1 MRATTRYRSTK
12 GRGRVAHFR
21 QGTEETGV
29 RDLCRTLRR
38 QGDIGA
44 MNTETCGTGSCQ
56 IIGALARVS
65 RRRSEALSESTVLAR
80 IMTALD
86 HADAWLRS
94 QVFDVLNARGVDGE
108 LSAGDVLQVC
118 TLLDLPAAVILG
130 TVRDDLRSVQDAAG

>member
-1 MRATTRYRSTK
+1 
-12 GRGRVAHFR
+12 
-21 QGTEETGV
+21 
-29 RDLCRTLRR
+29 
-38 QGDIGA
+38 